1 MGLTLAIDPVARMS
15 SPKGPKVVVR
25 EFAGKGVYVGQHARF
40 AGQAFFR
47 KAPRVRLGRWPV
59 ACPGGRSW
67 RSAKQ
72 PNVEPDRIPFTR
84 PIFRLLPSGNNP
96 FFYPLSWEWEGFLG
110 KALFACGQPPR
121 VAGRLRIRVFARP
134 HDKFL

>member
-25 EFAGKGVYVGQHARF
+25 EFAGKGVFVGQHARF

-84 PIFRLLPSGNNP
+84 PMLWLLPSGNNP
-96 FFYPLSWEWEGFLG
+96 FFTIYRGEGAGFLS
-110 KALFACGQPPR
+110 KALFVSGQLPR
-121 VAGRLRIRVFARP
+121 VAERSRIRVFARP